1 MFAGMCW
8 VCGTCWHQQQSHMLM
23 FPFMSC
29 SLFSK
34 QVEMLHGY

>member
-34 QVEMLHGY
+34 QVETLHG